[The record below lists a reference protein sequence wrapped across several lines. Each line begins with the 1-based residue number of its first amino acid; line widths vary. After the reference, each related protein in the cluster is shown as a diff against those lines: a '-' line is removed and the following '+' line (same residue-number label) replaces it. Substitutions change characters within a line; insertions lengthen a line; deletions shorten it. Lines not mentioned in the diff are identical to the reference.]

1 MLVQE
6 LEELQP
12 FERGS
17 LGGGFVKIR
26 TLIVDDEP
34 LARERLRALLS
45 AEPDIEVIG
54 ECGDGPA
61 AVQAIRSDTPDL
73 VFLDVQI
80 PEIDGFGVIER
91 IGVENAP
98 VVVFVTA
105 YDQYALEA
113 FDVHA
118 VDYLLKPFDEAR
130 FAKALAR
137 ARGTVQSQRNG
148 EVNER
153 LLTLLRGIKTAP
165 SGRAERLVV
174 KSAGRLFFLR
184 AEEIDWIESSGNY
197 VCLHVGN
204 ETHLLRET
212 MSSLEARLD
221 PNSFIRIHRTA
232 IVNVDRIKE
241 LQPLFHGEYEV
252 VLRGGARLTLSRS
265 YRDRLQ
271 CLLGKDL

>member
-1 MLVQE
+1 MKAPVA
-6 LEELQP
+6 
-12 FERGS
+12 
-17 LGGGFVKIR
+17 
-26 TLIVDDEP
+26 LIAEDEP
-34 LARERLRALLS
+34 LLAAHLQKELTLAWPEL
-45 AEPDIEVIG
+45 VIG
-54 ECGDGPA
+54 ATVADGASA
-61 AVQAIRSDTPDL
+61 AAQALALRPD
-73 VFLDVQI
+73 VCFLDIRMPGSTGLEAAQVMAEDW
-80 PEIDGFGVIER
+80 PDA
-91 IGVENAP
+91 AP
-98 VVVFVTA
+98 FPLLVFVTA

-118 VDYLLKPFDEAR
+118 VDYLLKPFDETR

-137 ARGTVQSQRNG
+137 ARSAVQAQRSG
-148 EVNER
+148 EVSDR
-153 LLTLLRGIKTAP
+153 LLALLRGLRAAP
-165 SGRAERLVV
+165 AGRTERLVV

-184 AEEIDWIESSGNY
+184 TEEIDWIESSGNY
-197 VCLHVGN
+197 VCLHVGT

-221 PNSFIRIHRTA
+221 PASFIRIHRTA

>member
-1 MLVQE
+1 M
-6 LEELQP
+6 
-12 FERGS
+12 
-17 LGGGFVKIR
+17 KIR

-45 AEPDIEVIG
+45 AEPDIEIIG
-54 ECGDGPA
+54 ECGDGPE
-61 AVQAIRSDTPDL
+61 AVESIRRDAPDL

-91 IGVENAP
+91 VGVENAP

-118 VDYLLKPFDEAR
+118 VDYLLKPFDKTR

-137 ARGTVQSQRNG
+137 ARSAVQAQRSG
-148 EVNER
+148 EVSER
-153 LLTLLRGIKTAP
+153 LLALLRGLRAAP
-165 SGRAERLVV
+165 AGRTERLVV

-184 AEEIDWIESSGNY
+184 TGEIDWIESSGNY
-197 VCLHVGN
+197 VCLHVGS

-221 PNSFIRIHRTA
+221 PASFIRIHRTA

>member
-1 MLVQE
+1 
-6 LEELQP
+6 
-12 FERGS
+12 
-17 LGGGFVKIR
+17 VKIR
-26 TLIVDDEP
+26 TLIIDDEP
-34 LARERLRALLS
+34 LARERLRTLLS
-45 AEPDIEVIG
+45 AEPDIEIIG
-54 ECGDGPA
+54 ECGDGPR
-61 AVQAIRSDTPDL
+61 AVESIQRDAPDL

-91 IGVENAP
+91 IGVENVPA
-98 VVVFVTA
+98 VVFVTA

-118 VDYLLKPFDEAR
+118 IDYLLKPFDEAR
-130 FAKALAR
+130 FAKALSR
-137 ARGTVQSQRNG
+137 ARSAVQAQRSG
-148 EVNER
+148 EVSDR
-153 LLTLLRGIKTAP
+153 LLALLRGLRTAP
-165 SGRAERLVV
+165 TGRTERLVV

-184 AEEIDWIESSGNY
+184 TEEIDRIESSGNY
-197 VCLHVGN
+197 VCLHVGS
-204 ETHLLRET
+204 ESHLLRET

-221 PNSFIRIHRTA
+221 PTTFIRIHRTA

-271 CLLGKDL
+271 CLLGKDQ